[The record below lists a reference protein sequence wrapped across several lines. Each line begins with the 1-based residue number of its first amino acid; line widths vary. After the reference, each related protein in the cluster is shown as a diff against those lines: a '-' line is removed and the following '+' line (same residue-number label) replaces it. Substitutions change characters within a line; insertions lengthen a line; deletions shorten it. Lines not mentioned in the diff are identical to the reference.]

1 MKPSLAGLLC
11 LCLLAACACDQQAA
25 TAPPT
30 SNNPTKDPKTARFM
44 ELVGPKPATW
54 IEQAPAVMP
63 GLVANY
69 TLPGIDGAEA
79 ARLLAH
85 YYGPDGAGTPHGNI
99 EIWTGSFRSPAGGP
113 VVPIV
118 DRFDVAGMP
127 VTFVELAGEFKKFGA
142 PGFSLDQL
150 FMCAIV
156 EAPSGPIY
164 IRVFGQTA
172 TVERNREAY
181 MELIRGLRIRD

>member
-11 LCLLAACACDQQAA
+11 LCLLAASACEQQSA
-25 TAPPT
+25 TAP
-30 SNNPTKDPKTARFM
+30 NNPTKDPKTARFM

-54 IEQAPAVMP
+54 IEQAPGGMA
-63 GLVANY
+63 GRVANY

-79 ARLLAH
+79 AHLYAQ
-85 YYGPDGAGTPHGNI
+85 YFGADGAGTPQNNI
-99 EIWTGSFRSPAGGP
+99 RLWTASFRSPTGGP
-113 VVPIV
+113 VVPTV
-118 DRFDVAGMP
+118 DRFEVSGMH
-127 VTFVELAGEFKKFGA
+127 VTLVELAGDFKKTGG
-142 PGFSLDQL
+142 PGFHTDQL

-164 IRVFGQTA
+164 IRIFGQRA
-172 TVERNREAY
+172 TIERNREAY

>member
-1 MKPSLAGLLC
+1 MKPGLAGLLC
-11 LCLLAACACDQQAA
+11 LCMLVAFACEQQAA

-54 IEQAPAVMP
+54 IEQSPAGMP
-63 GLVANY
+63 SRVANY

-99 EIWTGSFRSPAGGP
+99 EVWTGAFRSSTRGP
-113 VVPIV
+113 VVPTV

-127 VTFVELAGEFKKFGA
+127 VTLVELAGEFKKTGA
-142 PGFSLDQL
+142 PAFSRDQV

-164 IRVFGQTA
+164 IRIFGQTA

-181 MELIRGLRIRD
+181 MELIRGLRPRD